1 MTIDD
6 ARHKIVSLLTPEV
19 SVTILSHRNPDSDSL
34 GSSLGLA
41 HHLTR
46 YTRRVA
52 VVTPNPAPRF
62 LNFFPGAETVI
73 NAESDYERALWN
85 VENAQLLFCLDFG
98 TLDRIEPLD
107 AAVRRAAG
115 TLIHI
120 DHHLDFEPFASLV
133 YRNPNACSTSE
144 LVYTLIKDDG
154 ISPDSATCLYSGI
167 LTDTVSFKVR
177 ITPEVHRVVAEL
189 ISAGADINKVHE
201 GINGSY
207 TENRLRMTGFALLN
221 RLCVLPEYKTAYI
234 MLTAQDTERFNL
246 EDGDTE
252 GLVNFTLYLEGVNF
266 GVLMTERKDM
276 VKMSFRSR
284 GSFSARD
291 FAAHFD
297 GGGHY
302 NAAGGRSRL
311 SPAETETK
319 FLALLRQVRD
329 QLLY

>member
-1 MTIDD
+1 MEEVKK
-6 ARHKIVSLLTPEV
+6 KIFSLFKEDV
-19 SVTILSHRNPDSDSL
+19 SVAILSHRNPDSDSL

-41 HHLTR
+41 HFLTR

-52 VVTPNPAPRF
+52 VITPNPAPRF
-62 LNFFPGAETVI
+62 LNYFPGIETVFDAESEPERAVWALE
-73 NAESDYERALWN
+73 NAEII
-85 VENAQLLFCLDFG
+85 FCLDFG
-98 TLDRIEPLD
+98 ALDRIEPLNEVV
-107 AAVRRAAG
+107 AKAG
-115 TLIHI
+115 PRVVHV
-120 DHHLDFEPFASLV
+120 DHHLDFEPFAAYVFRDSD
-133 YRNPNACSTSE
+133 ACSTSE
-144 LVYTLIKDDG
+144 LIYRLVREEG
-154 ISPDSATCLYSGI
+154 ISPDAATCLYSGI

-177 ITPEVHRVVAEL
+177 MTPEVHLVVADL

-207 TENRLRMTGFALLN
+207 TENRLRMTGYALLN

-234 MLTAQDTERFNL
+234 MLTAQDMERFEI

-291 FAAHFD
+291 FAANFE

-311 SPAETETK
+311 SPAETETN
-319 FLALLRQVRD
+319 FLALLRKYKD
-329 QLLY
+329 KLLY

>member
-1 MTIDD
+1 MEEVKTKIFSLFKDD
-6 ARHKIVSLLTPEV
+6 V
-19 SVTILSHRNPDSDSL
+19 SVVILSHRNPDSDSL

-41 HHLTR
+41 HFLSR

-52 VVTPNPAPRF
+52 VITPNPAPRF
-62 LNFFPGAETVI
+62 LNYFPGIETVFD
-73 NAESDYERALWN
+73 AESDLERANWAI
-85 VENAQLLFCLDFG
+85 ENAEIVFCLDFG
-98 TLDRIEPLD
+98 TLDRVEPLNE
-107 AAVRRAAG
+107 AVRNAG
-115 TLIHI
+115 KRVVHI
-120 DHHLDFEPFASLV
+120 DHHLDFEPFAAYI
-133 YRNPNACSTSE
+133 YRDPAACSTSE
-144 LVYTLIKDDG
+144 LVYRLIRQEG
-154 ISPDSATCLYSGI
+154 ISPDAATCLYSGI

-177 ITPEVHRVVAEL
+177 MTPEVHWVVADL
-189 ISAGADINKVHE
+189 IAAGADINKVHE

-234 MLTAQDTERFNL
+234 MLTAQDAERFNL
-246 EDGDTE
+246 EEGDTE

-284 GSFSARD
+284 GAFSARD
-291 FAAHFD
+291 FAANFE

-319 FLALLRQVRD
+319 FLELLRKVKD
-329 QLLY
+329 QLQY